1 MKKVMMM
8 IALLAIPFAMQA
20 QTKFHDLEV
29 NDAKGPVKSI
39 TTTMMGMSRTIEFT
53 EEGKMVASSEISNL
67 VYDEDGY
74 LKSATMSMMGQSTDV
89 KYKWENGR
97 LKSLTFSMMGQEG
110 SASPNY
116 DEKGVVVSETID
128 MGGQKIDSPYTDY
141 KFDDRGNWISRK
153 SYHLLLK
160 TASSL
165 LTLLCS
171 MVFHTLK

>member
-8 IALLAIPFAMQA
+8 IALLAIPFALQA

-53 EEGKMVASSEISNL
+53 KEGQMVTSSEISNL

-74 LKSATMSMMGQSTDV
+74 LKSATMSMMGQSSDL

-97 LKSLTFSMMGQEG
+97 LKSLTFTMMGQENT
-110 SASPNY
+110 ASPNY
-116 DEKGVVVSETID
+116 DEKGLVVSETIH
-128 MGGQKIDSPYTDY
+128 MGGQKMESPYTDY
-141 KFDDRGNWISRK
+141 KFDGRGNWISRK
-153 SYHLLLK
+153 
-160 TASSL
+160 T
-165 LTLLCS
+165 S
-171 MVFHTLK
+171 MMGQEMVTTRTITYY

>member
-20 QTKFHDLEV
+20 QTKFHDFEV
-29 NDAKGPVKSI
+29 NDVKGPVKSI

-53 EEGKMVASSEISNL
+53 EEGQMMPSSEISNL

-97 LKSLTFSMMGQEG
+97 LK
-110 SASPNY
+110 
-116 DEKGVVVSETID
+116 
-128 MGGQKIDSPYTDY
+128 GGQKLESPYTDY

-153 SYHLLLK
+153 S
-160 TASSL
+160 
-165 LTLLCS
+165 S
-171 MVFHTLK
+171 MMGQDMVTTRTIIYY

>member
-1 MKKVMMM
+1 MKKFMMM

-20 QTKFHDLEV
+20 QTKFHDFEV
-29 NDAKGPVKSI
+29 NDVKGPVKSI
-39 TTTMMGMSRTIEFT
+39 TTTMMGMSRTIEFK
-53 EEGKMVASSEISNL
+53 EEGQMMPSSEISNL

-110 SASPNY
+110 TASPNY

-128 MGGQKIDSPYTDY
+128 MGGQKLESPYTDY

-153 SYHLLLK
+153 S
-160 TASSL
+160 
-165 LTLLCS
+165 S
-171 MVFHTLK
+171 MMGQDMVTTRTIIYY

>member
-39 TTTMMGMSRTIEFT
+39 TTTMMGMSRTLEFT
-53 EEGKMVASSEISNL
+53 EEGQMVASSEISNL

-89 KYKWENGR
+89 KYTWENGR
-97 LKSLTFSMMGQEG
+97 FKSLTFSMMGQEG
-110 SASPNY
+110 TVSPNY

-128 MGGQKIDSPYTDY
+128 MGGQKLESPYTDY
-141 KFDDRGNWISRK
+141 EFDDHGNWISRK
-153 SYHLLLK
+153 
-160 TASSL
+160 T
-165 LTLLCS
+165 S
-171 MVFHTLK
+171 MMGQEMVTTRTIIYY

>member
-1 MKKVMMM
+1 MKKIMMM

-39 TTTMMGMSRTIEFT
+39 TTTMMGMTRTIEFT

-110 SASPNY
+110 S
-116 DEKGVVVSETID
+116 
-128 MGGQKIDSPYTDY
+128 YTDY

-153 SYHLLLK
+153 S
-160 TASSL
+160 
-165 LTLLCS
+165 S
-171 MVFHTLK
+171 MMGQEMVTTRTITYY

>member
-1 MKKVMMM
+1 MM

-128 MGGQKIDSPYTDY
+128 
-141 KFDDRGNWISRK
+141 DRGNWISRK
-153 SYHLLLK
+153 S
-160 TASSL
+160 
-165 LTLLCS
+165 S
-171 MVFHTLK
+171 MMGQEMVTTRTITYY

>member
-1 MKKVMMM
+1 MNQFSRQKFAD
-8 IALLAIPFAMQA
+8 IRQNHYLCITLL
-20 QTKFHDLEV
+20 KNKNYE
-29 NDAKGPVKSI
+29 KSYDDDCLAGYSI
-39 TTTMMGMSRTIEFT
+39 RYAGTDMGMSRTIEFT

-153 SYHLLLK
+153 S
-160 TASSL
+160 
-165 LTLLCS
+165 S
-171 MVFHTLK
+171 MMGQEMVTTRTITYY

>member
-8 IALLAIPFAMQA
+8 IALLAIPFALQA

-116 DEKGVVVSETID
+116 DENGVVESETID

-153 SYHLLLK
+153 S
-160 TASSL
+160 
-165 LTLLCS
+165 S
-171 MVFHTLK
+171 MMGQEMVTTRTITYY